1 MVVLTEL
8 NDNASIISGII
19 AAVIS
24 GAVSIVGSIITIY
37 FQNKRSKESM
47 KAQKEN
53 LQESLIMQKKN
64 NEASIKVQREIAN
77 LEKNEKIFYESQLKW
92 ANDLREH
99 LAKIIGLIPQ
109 YNDLYLKIHMINREL
124 LFATGERRDELLQL
138 DEENT
143 DSMIN
148 VGKELQEQIGI
159 VRMLLFNKNSSY
171 ELEIENRLNEIMT
184 WIIHHDTISLLSVE
198 YLTQAAKKYFVNLM
212 EELEKKKI

>member
-8 NDNASIISGII
+8 NNASVISGVI

-24 GAVSIVGSIITIY
+24 GTVSIVGSIITIY
-37 FQNKRSKESM
+37 FQNKRNKESL
-47 KAQKEN
+47 KVQKETSH
-53 LQESLIMQKKN
+53 ESLMMQKEN

-109 YNDLYLKIHMINREL
+109 YNDLYLKIYMMNREFQ
-124 LFATGERRDELLQL
+124 FATKERKNELLQL
-138 DEENT
+138 EEENT
-143 DSMIN
+143 DSMMNI
-148 VGKELQEQIGI
+148 GKELQEQIGI
-159 VRMLLFNKNSSY
+159 VRMLLFNKDSSY

-184 WIIHHDTISLLSVE
+184 WIIQHDTISLLSVE
-198 YLTQAAKKYFVNLM
+198 YLTQAAKKYFGNLM
-212 EELEKKKI
+212 EELEKNKI